1 VAETPASIL
10 ADASEQMWMAL
21 DPVTHTNTVMHEHAL
36 DVLRIALAKQRRLIA
51 RQLRSE
57 AAAYRRRD
65 YSAIPANQQLTYDGA
80 VRRAAR
86 ITEAT
91 DA

>member
-1 VAETPASIL
+1 MADTPDAIL

-21 DPVTHTNTVMHEHAL
+21 DPVMHTNTEMHAHAL
-36 DVLRIALAKQRRLIA
+36 DVLRVALVKQRRLIA

-65 YSAIPANQQLTYDGA
+65 YSTIPANQQLTYDGA
-80 VRRAAR
+80 LRRAAR
-86 ITEAT
+86 IAEAT